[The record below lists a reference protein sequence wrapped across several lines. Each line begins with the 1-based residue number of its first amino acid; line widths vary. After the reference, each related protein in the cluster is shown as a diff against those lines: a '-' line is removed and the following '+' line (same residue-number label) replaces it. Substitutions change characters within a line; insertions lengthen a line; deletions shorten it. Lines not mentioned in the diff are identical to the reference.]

1 MSSNVSANS
10 PEAICQ
16 FVLLLQPVLMLT
28 NNITVG
34 PDVISPT
41 GEILQ
46 APSYGYLLDK
56 TACIIFVALFGVST
70 GENGAFYNNCSC

>member
-16 FVLLLQPVLMLT
+16 FVPLLQPVLMLT

-70 GENGAFYNNCSC
+70 GENGAFYNDCFC

>member
-16 FVLLLQPVLMLT
+16 FVLLFQPVLMLT
-28 NNITVG
+28 DNITVG

-56 TACIIFVALFGVST
+56 TACVIFVALFGVST
-70 GENGAFYNNCSC
+70 GENGAFYNDCFC

>member
-1 MSSNVSANS
+1 MSPNVSENS

-56 TACIIFVALFGVST
+56 TACVIFVALFGVST
-70 GENGAFYNNCSC
+70 GENGAFYNDCFC